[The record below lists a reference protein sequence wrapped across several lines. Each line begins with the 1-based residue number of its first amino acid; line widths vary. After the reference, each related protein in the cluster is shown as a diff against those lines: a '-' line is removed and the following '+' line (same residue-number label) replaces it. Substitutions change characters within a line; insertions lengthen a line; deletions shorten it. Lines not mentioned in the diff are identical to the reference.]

1 MAREHERKPDPI
13 DAARAGS
20 YAVQDI
26 TVRANMDQDENP
38 YRPPNSEVLLA
49 SEVRVVGPAGRWR
62 RFGTL
67 LVDYGCFVVLGVI
80 FALVVGVVFGASGIA
95 VMKRIPDFLLGS
107 VLISCYYVAFEGAWS
122 RTPGKWVFGTVVVDE
137 GGARPSLKQV
147 LGRTA
152 CRFIP
157 FEAFSFLSN
166 QPGWHDR
173 IPGTRVVRC
182 R

>member
-1 MAREHERKPDPI
+1 M

-67 LVDYGCFVVLGVI
+67 LVDYGCFVVVGVI
-80 FALVVGVVFGASGIA
+80 FALVV
-95 VMKRIPDFLLGS
+95 PDFLLGS

-137 GGARPSLKQV
+137 SGARPSLKQV